1 MTTADHH
8 PESSTRPPAGFRD
21 ASPHELFVDCC
32 RLGPAPTRS
41 RELFVIGV
49 SAVLLAVLFAI
60 LTPTAGFVVAVTCF
74 VVLYMVGRWVVG
86 TRTKWAKR

>member
-21 ASPHELFVDCC
+21 ASMHELFVDCC

-49 SAVLLAVLFAI
+49 SAVLLAVIFA
-60 LTPTAGFVVAVTCF
+60 LLAPTAGFVLVVT
-74 VVLYMVGRWVVG
+74 VLVGLYMVGRWVVG
-86 TRTKWAKR
+86 TRTTWADR